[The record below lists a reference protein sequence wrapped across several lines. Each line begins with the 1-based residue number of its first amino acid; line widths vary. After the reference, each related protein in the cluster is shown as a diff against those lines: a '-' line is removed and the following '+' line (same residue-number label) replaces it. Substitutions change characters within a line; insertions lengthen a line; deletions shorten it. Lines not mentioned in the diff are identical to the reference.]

1 MLRDLICLTLMTW
14 WCSCNPSKDNRF
26 EALCAKFQGK
36 FDYAIIGGT
45 VIDGSG
51 KPAFNA
57 DLLISDDSIVF
68 IGQVDTA
75 QIDVRVI
82 DAANKVVTPGFI
94 DPHAHGDPLG
104 EAFDNFVSMGVT
116 TVLLGQDGSSPV
128 HADPFSSTSAY
139 FDSLERKGLLINM
152 AFLAGHGSLRQKAG
166 LVTKSGLTNVELNI
180 LTGLLE
186 ESLSVGCLGMSTGL
200 EYLPGS
206 LADSIE
212 LVALAGKI
220 GEHEALLMSHLR
232 SEDDSAMNKSISELL
247 MQGKHCDVHISHI
260 KVVFGKDESRAKEI
274 LTVLDSA
281 RDRGI
286 RVSADVYPYNASYTG
301 IGIVF
306 PPWAKTNRDFE
317 MAKVNRN
324 KELREYLYHK
334 VMTRN
339 GPEATLFATRPFT
352 GKTLAE
358 VASESGKNFVDILLH
373 IGPAGA
379 SGAYFVMDESIQQV
393 FILDPGIMICSDGG
407 PSLRHPR
414 SSGTFSRIIEEYV
427 INRKLI
433 TLEQAIYKLSGLT
446 AATLKLP
453 RRGVLKEGFKADIL
467 VFDPKQVRSLST
479 YEDPFIKSEGFNT
492 ILINGKLM
500 KHQAKDLCEDC
511 GTLLKR
517 Y

>member
-1 MLRDLICLTLMTW
+1 MLRHLICLTLMIC
-14 WCSCNPSKDNRF
+14 WCACNPSKDNRF
-26 EALCAKFQGK
+26 EVLCTKFQGK

-45 VIDGSG
+45 IIDGSG

-57 DLLISDDSIVF
+57 DLLTWDDSIVF
-68 IGQVDTA
+68 IGQVDTT
-75 QIDVRVI
+75 QIEVRVI
-82 DAANKVVTPGFI
+82 DATHKVVTPGFI
-94 DPHAHGDPLG
+94 DAHAHGDPL
-104 EAFDNFVSMGVT
+104 EEEFDNFISMGVT
-116 TVLLGQDGSSPV
+116 TILLGQDGSSPV
-128 HADPFSSTSAY
+128 HSNLFSSTTAY
-139 FDSLERKGLLINM
+139 FDSLERKGLLLNM

-166 LVTKSGLTNVELNI
+166 MVTKSGLTNAELNV

-186 ESLSVGCLGMSTGL
+186 ESLSAGCLGMSTGL
-200 EYLPGS
+200 EYLPGA

-212 LVALAGKI
+212 LVALAKKV
-220 GEHEALLMSHLR
+220 GEHEALLMSHMR
-232 SEDDSAMNKSISELL
+232 SEDDSSMNQSISELL
-247 MQGKHCDVHISHI
+247 MQGKYCDVHISHI
-260 KVVFGKDESRAKEI
+260 KVVFGKDESRAEEI
-274 LTVLDSA
+274 LNSLDSA

-317 MAKVNRN
+317 VAKIHRN
-324 KELREYLYHK
+324 QELREYLYQK
-334 VMTRN
+334 VMARN

-358 VASESGKNFVDILLH
+358 VALESGKSFVDILLY
-373 IGPAGA
+373 IGPTGA

-393 FILDPGIMICSDGG
+393 FILDPGIMISSDGG

-427 INRKLI
+427 INRKLMSI
-433 TLEQAIYKLSGLT
+433 EEAIHKLSGLT
-446 AATLKLP
+446 AGTLKLP

-467 VFDPKQVRSLST
+467 VFDPKQVRSLAT

-492 ILINGKLM
+492 VLINGKVM
-500 KHQAKDLCEDC
+500 KYPAKDLCDDC
-511 GTLLKR
+511 GELLKR
-517 Y
+517 